1 MDAQTLSASGA
12 DVHGLEFAA
21 LDTLQQGLAG
31 HAVGQG
37 GFERG
42 QPALG
47 GVIDEQR
54 ADVVGEPDPPG
65 CAGGELF
72 AGDESVAE
80 PAVQG

>member
-21 LDTLQQGLAG
+21 LDTLQQGLAR

-37 GFERG
+37 GFEGG

-47 GVIDEQR
+47 GVIDEQG
-54 ADVVGEPDPPG
+54 ADVWTN
-65 CAGGELF
+65 GG
-72 AGDESVAE
+72 APNRS
-80 PAVQG
+80 AVIYA